1 MRAISIVSVVS
12 SGLTEVKALEL
23 LRVNGRNELPQ
34 SKKRS
39 LFVLIVSS
47 LREPMIL
54 LLISCASI
62 YLLLGKASDSILL
75 FLSVIGVVGISLYQ
89 EYRSSRALEALR
101 DLSSPRA
108 LVVRDGKEKRIA
120 GADVVPGDILIV
132 KEGDRVAADCIL
144 LESAHVQADE
154 SLLTGEAEPVE
165 KSTTLKENGAD
176 KIFASTLITR
186 GIGTAQVLTTG
197 SKTEVGKIGK
207 ALNIFLPERTQ
218 LQIEIGKLVR
228 IFTVIGILVSVA
240 VILSYGLTR
249 GDWPQGFLAGIA
261 AAMSLMPEEFPVIM
275 TIFLALGAWRL
286 SKRNVLVRQ
295 TAATEN
301 LGAITILCVDK
312 TGTLTMNQM
321 SVAECRTPESTFHF
335 DDKSSNVFPENFHPL
350 IEYGVLASHLDPFDP
365 MEKAIR
371 RTLDQKLVGTEHVHD
386 DWILEREYPLS
397 PELLAM
403 SCVWRSKSTPGF
415 RIATKGAP
423 EAIITLCRL
432 PASQVQVISDQISAM
447 SKQGLRVLAVAKAE
461 FPAPPLPAIQHDFD
475 FSFLGL
481 IGLKD
486 PVRSEVPA
494 AIADCYSAGIRVLMI
509 TGDYPGTATKIASD
523 IGLHSA
529 EVVLTGSEIEQMTD
543 ADLML
548 RLKTTSVFARMIP
561 NQKLRIIKALKLNE
575 EVVAMTGDGV
585 NDAPSLK
592 WADVGIAMGGRGTD
606 VAREASDIVL
616 LDDCFTSIVTAVS
629 SGRKIFENI
638 KSAMSYIFAVHVPIA
653 GMAIVPILF
662 GLPVALFPAHIVF
675 LELIIDPACTLIF
688 ESDPADVK
696 TMKRPPRKLGVRL
709 FSWLEIMKSVIQGV
723 IIFIAIFGVFFLGH
737 KYGYSPERNRTIT
750 FCTFIFANLGLIAI
764 NRPHILQLRNRA
776 FIWVS
781 SLAVL
786 ALLIV
791 IYVPHLRPLFGF
803 AEINLAD
810 WSIAIVSSLVATLV
824 GLLIRVGS
832 IHGRLFEG
840 HKERV
845 QSGTF
850 PKIILKP

>member
-1 MRAISIVSVVS
+1 MELKESDLKLSFN
-12 SGLTEVKALEL
+12 GLTEGEALRL
-23 LRVNGRNELPQ
+23 LQVNGHNELPQ

-39 LFVLIVSS
+39 LFVLIFSA

-54 LLISCASI
+54 LLISCASL
-62 YLLLGKASDSILL
+62 YLLIGKASDSL
-75 FLSVIGVVGISLYQ
+75 FLFISVIGVVGISLYQ

-108 LVVRDGKEKRIA
+108 LVIRDGKEKRIP
-120 GADVVPGDILIV
+120 GAEVVLGDLLV
-132 KEGDRVAADCIL
+132 VNEGDRVAADCIL
-144 LESAHVQADE
+144 LESSHLQADE
-154 SLLTGEAEPVE
+154 SLLTGEALPAE
-165 KSTTLKENGAD
+165 KSSRLKD

-186 GIGTAQVLTTG
+186 GTGTARVIGTASQ
-197 SKTEVGKIGK
+197 TEVGKIGK

-218 LQIEIGKLVR
+218 LQMEIRKLVR
-228 IFTVIGILVSVA
+228 IFTIIGILVSAGVT
-240 VILSYGLTR
+240 ISYGLTR

-295 TAATEN
+295 SAATEN

-321 SVAECRTPESTFHF
+321 SVAECRIPEETFHF
-335 DDKSSNVFPENFHPL
+335 DEKSSSILPENFHLL

-371 RTLDQKLVGTEHVHD
+371 RIFDQNLLGTEHVHD
-386 DWILEREYPLS
+386 DWVLEREYPLT

-403 SCVWRSKSTPGF
+403 TCVWNNNSNQGF
-415 RIATKGAP
+415 CIAAKGAP
-423 EAIITLCRL
+423 EAVIALCHL
-432 PASQVQVISDQISAM
+432 PKSQVEAILIQVAAM
-447 SKQGLRVLAVAKAE
+447 SEQGLRVLAVAQAE
-461 FPAPPLPAIQHDFD
+461 FLSPMLPSNQRDFN

-481 IGLKD
+481 IGMKD
-486 PVRSEVPA
+486 PVRAEVPL
-494 AIADCYSAGIRVLMI
+494 AIAECYAAGIRVLMI
-509 TGDYPGTATKIASD
+509 TGDYPGTAIKIAKD
-523 IGLHSA
+523 IGLKFPDLA
-529 EVVLTGSEIEQMTD
+529 LTGNEIEQMSDT
-543 ADLML
+543 DLML
-548 RLKTTSVFARMIP
+548 KLKTTNVFARMRP
-561 NQKLRIIKALKLNE
+561 DQKLRMIKALKSND

-653 GMAIVPILF
+653 GMAIAPIVF

-675 LELIIDPACTLIF
+675 LELVIDPACTLIF

-696 TMKRPPRKLGVRL
+696 TMKRPPRKLGVGL
-709 FSWLEIMKSVIQGV
+709 FTWQEIMKSVTQGL
-723 IIFIAIFGVFFLGH
+723 IFFVAVFGVYYVGH
-737 KYGYSPERNRTIT
+737 RYGYSPERNRTIA
-750 FCTFIFANLGLIAI
+750 FCTFVLANLGLIAI
-764 NRPHILQLRNRA
+764 NRPHVLQLGNRA
-776 FIWVS
+776 FHWVS

-786 ALLIV
+786 ALLVV
-791 IYVPHLRPLFGF
+791 IYTPQLQPLFGF
-803 AEINLAD
+803 TGM
-810 WSIAIVSSLVATLV
+810 SLVDWAVAIGSAFVASLI
-824 GLLIRVGS
+824 GFLIRVRS
-832 IHGRLFEG
+832 AEKDISFCL
-840 HKERV
+840 
-845 QSGTF
+845 
-850 PKIILKP
+850 